1 MGPGSSGRGQGERD
15 PHSEAQLGKVRGML
29 WLAGSFPPG
38 KEVVSFPDSH
48 PGPKGAGTLTQWPPD
63 PSPNSTPGPSARSR
77 EWGGCLPD
85 VKPLIFGTSFGIWE
99 GKNEEGQIPRMAKGL
114 RSMEVRL
121 CVLSRGG
128 AANKGPGTPVW
139 GGAWDLRAVKFQL

>member
-15 PHSEAQLGKVRGML
+15 PHSEAHWARLGGCCGWQVT
-29 WLAGSFPPG
+29 PV
-38 KEVVSFPDSH
+38 VVSFPDSH
-48 PGPKGAGTLTQWPPD
+48 PGPKGAGILTQWPPD
-63 PSPNSTPGPSARSR
+63 PSLNSTPGPSTRSR

-85 VKPLIFGTSFGIWE
+85 VKPLVFGTSFGIWE
-99 GKNEEGQIPRMAKGL
+99 GKKEGGQIPRMAKRL

-121 CVLSRGG
+121 CVFSRGG

-139 GGAWDLRAVKFQL
+139 GGAWDLRAVKS